1 MCNIANVLQNCQQVP
16 VNSFLTQTSCPR
28 RQGHPT
34 LSTAGPERS
43 ALSLCFWS
51 PSQEAQKPAFKNRK
65 RNKERKAPRA
75 LFWGN
80 AVANLTA
87 SQLLCS
93 VTQGVTP
100 VCAAWDARVGKFV
113 QKESRAEVRVFVT
126 STHSNSQVN
135 FTYTEK
141 CGSSPLVA
149 LSQGCTTPPRSAGA
163 TVLILYSFSY
173 STSTPNALLPKL

>member
-1 MCNIANVLQNCQQVP
+1 MQHCKCATKLSAGSGEFILNTDQLPTETRTSHAEHCWPGAISAFLVLLVAQPGSSETCIQK
-16 VNSFLTQTSCPR
+16 
-28 RQGHPT
+28 
-34 LSTAGPERS
+34 
-43 ALSLCFWS
+43 
-51 PSQEAQKPAFKNRK
+51 QEKKQRK
-65 RNKERKAPRA
+65 TPRA

-126 STHSNSQVN
+126 NTHSNSQVN

-141 CGSSPLVA
+141 RGSSPLVA